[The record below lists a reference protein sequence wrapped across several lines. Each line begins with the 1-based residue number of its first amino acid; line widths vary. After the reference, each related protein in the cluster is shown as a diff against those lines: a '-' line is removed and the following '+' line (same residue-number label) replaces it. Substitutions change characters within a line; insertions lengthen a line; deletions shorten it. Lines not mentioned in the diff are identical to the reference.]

1 MKKSWLSIAV
11 LLLYLSM
18 HIYFAYYAFTT
29 FKLWFA
35 LVTFLAPVLG
45 DMLLCG
51 ASIGLGNWLP
61 TILLV
66 VVFSLYGLSTVM
78 AEKTDSNE

>member
-1 MKKSWLSIAV
+1 MKRTGLYLIV
-11 LLLYLSM
+11 LLGYLAM

-66 VVFSLYGLSTVM
+66 VVFTLYGVIETV
-78 AEKTDSNE
+78 AKKSETL